1 MRKQPIPVPVLR
13 DCDRELIQTVA
24 GRLRGQRT
32 VDVVRLFYTQ
42 PEIQAQ
48 LADRDSRTGERVGY
62 MSGLVVAEVGIRKM
76 GVALGLALVLLAGC
90 ARSEGPVL
98 LNPGASVPWYV
109 ASRHDLTAEYIRRGG
124 SYVPNAQV
132 QLGFYDRDRKEVWTL
147 DHGLDVRA
155 LRRILAPA
163 LHEVLVHF
171 TEDQGGD
178 AQTAAAR
185 LSCPTFDLLFMDADP
200 MAYAAERALREA
212 KKVTP

>member
-1 MRKQPIPVPVLR
+1 MKVPPTPVLR
-13 DCDRELIQTVA
+13 EIDRELVAEVA
-24 GRLRGQRT
+24 GRLEHRRT
-32 VDVVRLFYTQ
+32 VDVIGGFYTDPIVQ
-42 PEIQAQ
+42 QQ
-48 LADRDSRTGERVGY
+48 LADRDSQTRDRLAY
-62 MSGLVVAEVGIRKM
+62 MSGLVVAEVAIRKL
-76 GVALGLALVLLAGC
+76 GVALAGLALVLLAGC

-109 ASRHDLTAEYIRRGG
+109 ASRHDLTAEFIRRGG
-124 SYVPNAQV
+124 RYIPNAQV

-185 LSCPTFDLLFMDADP
+185 LSCPAFDLLYMDADP

>member
-1 MRKQPIPVPVLR
+1 MKVPPTPVLR
-13 DCDRELIQTVA
+13 EIDRELVAEVA
-24 GRLRGQRT
+24 GRLEHRRT
-32 VDVVRLFYTQ
+32 VDVIGGFYADPIVQ
-42 PEIQAQ
+42 QQ
-48 LADRDSRTGERVGY
+48 LADRDSQTRDRLAY
-62 MSGLVVAEVGIRKM
+62 MSGLVVAEVAIRKL
-76 GVALGLALVLLAGC
+76 GVALAGLALVLLAGC

-109 ASRHDLTAEYIRRGG
+109 ASRHDLTAEFIRRGG

-155 LRRILAPA
+155 LRRILAPS

-185 LSCPTFDLLFMDADP
+185 LSCPAFDLLYMDADP